1 MSINH
6 VLRIESV
13 HFDYLRSCL
22 VGTAVCTDPNGTIL
36 RRHVEIVADPFW
48 PHDVASA
55 ALLATA
61 RDLL

>member
-1 MSINH
+1 MSRNH

-13 HFDYLRSCL
+13 HFDHLRSCV
-22 VGTAVCTDPNGTIL
+22 VGTAVCADPNGAIL
-36 RRHVEIVADPFW
+36 RRHVEMAADPFW